1 MKSRYGEFTDKQ
13 FKSYKEKL
21 HSMIH
26 WLLIY
31 KEENK
36 TDVLNGYFDTVQRKL
51 QGLNT
56 LLDNPVEMVELS
68 VTIECARNEFNKGN
82 DCDHAVYRKLILNAH
97 SLIDQIEE
105 GVDGRIILD
114 ENEFT
119 QKHSRQ

>member
-1 MKSRYGEFTDKQ
+1 MKSRYGEYTDEQ
-13 FKSYKEKL
+13 FNTYKSKL

-36 TDVLNGYFDTVQRKL
+36 TDVLRGYFDTVQRKL

-56 LLDNPVEMVELS
+56 LLNNPVEIVELS
-68 VTIECARNEFNKGN
+68 VAVECAKNEFDKG
-82 DCDHAVYRKLILNAH
+82 DSCDYTVYRKFIFNAH
-97 SLIDQIEE
+97 SLIDKIEE
-105 GVDGRIILD
+105 GADGRIILR

-119 QKHSRQ
+119 QKHSC